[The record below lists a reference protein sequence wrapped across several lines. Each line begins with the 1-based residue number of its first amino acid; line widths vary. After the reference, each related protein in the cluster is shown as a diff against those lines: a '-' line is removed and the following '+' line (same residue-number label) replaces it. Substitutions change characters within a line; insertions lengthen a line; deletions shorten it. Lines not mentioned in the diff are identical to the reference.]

1 MKKEDS
7 KNTPSN
13 LLEII
18 RMKPANILSTPSLN
32 EPWQSGSDCGVSAR
46 IEFLLSINLYSNLP
60 STLYFYSNKLSQA
73 LTAQYKTKK
82 KNGTYFQS

>member
-7 KNTPSN
+7 KNNPSN
-13 LLEII
+13 LLETI

-60 STLYFYSNKLSQA
+60 STLHFYSNKLSQA
-73 LTAQYKTKK
+73 LLHSMKPR
-82 KNGTYFQS
+82 KNGTCF